1 MTIKQLSIDDVEV
14 SEISPD
20 HTVNQ
25 SNNLIAARQDLNIHE
40 RRIIYAFASLIRKD
54 DESFRTHRIKVK
66 DIAQLIGIQEKNYYK
81 KVQEIVVG
89 LQQKGVYIRKENS
102 ELYVNWVSSSEYYHG
117 HGSVE
122 IEFSQ
127 KMRPY
132 LLQLKKQFTPIK
144 LRNILRLK
152 SEYSMRIYEILKKDE
167 YLKKTT
173 YTLKELRVLVGL
185 EKDKY
190 ERYTHFKQRILSRA
204 QEELANQTDIQ
215 FKYREIKEGRKV
227 TALAFTIESTKN
239 YVEHVI
245 EKIDNDNEIITLL
258 STYGVAKMQSQRLL
272 NTYSIER
279 IVKNLEYVSS
289 RKKNIHNV
297 AGAIVD
303 AIKNDYV
310 GIDTEDNT
318 NSPDQSLN
326 KDHTDLVIQKFL
338 IDGPKD
344 DGTTPSFLI
353 EEIFKKWCINEGN
366 LSSEDT
372 EYIWK
377 EHQSHIVKEYKTKA
391 K

>member
-1 MTIKQLSIDDVEV
+1 MTTKQLSMDDVEV

-25 SNNLIAARQDLNIHE
+25 SNNLIAARQDLNLHE

-54 DESFRTHRIKVK
+54 DETFRTHRIKVK

-102 ELYVNWVSSSEYYHG
+102 ELYVNWVSSSEYFHG
-117 HGSVE
+117 QGCVE
-122 IEFSQ
+122 LEFSQ

-152 SEYSMRIYEILKKDE
+152 SEYSMRLYEVLKKDE

-173 YTLKELRVLVGL
+173 YTLSDLRIHIGL
-185 EKDKY
+185 DADKY
-190 ERYTHFKQRILSRA
+190 QRYTHFKQRILSRA

-215 FKYREIKEGRKV
+215 FSYREIKDGRKV

-245 EKIDNDNEIITLL
+245 EKTDNEDEIITLL
-258 STYGVAKMQSQRLL
+258 ATYGVAKMQSQRLL
-272 NTYSIER
+272 NAFSIER

-289 RKKNIHNV
+289 RKKNIHNI

-303 AIKNDYV
+303 AIKNDYAR
-310 GIDTEDNT
+310 IDTVG
-318 NSPDQSLN
+318 SPALLEQPLN
-326 KDHTDLVIQKFL
+326 KNHTDLVIQKFL
-338 IDGPKD
+338 LDGPKD
-344 DGTTPSFLI
+344 DGTTPAFII
-353 EEIFKKWCINEGN
+353 EDIFKKWCAQDAQM
-366 LSSEDT
+366 SSEDI

-377 EHQSHIVKEYKTKA
+377 EYHSQIISKYKMRQK
-391 K
+391 